1 MGGKQSNRGFHM
13 EQNDRISRYLAYAY
27 QSYRHYIADTVR
39 SLDMGLSD
47 YAPMLYLY
55 HHETRARDG
64 VTQTELAQNTGHD
77 KAAIARSMRKLADI
91 GYVTV
96 ERNEANR
103 SANLVR
109 PTRAGLAAARKVDAK
124 AREWEDVVWGAM
136 GDGAKEPFMASARD
150 AYEKLSGD
158 IGGGRDE

>member
-1 MGGKQSNRGFHM
+1 MAD
-13 EQNDRISRYLAYAY
+13 NDRISRYLAYAY

-55 HHETRARDG
+55 HHKTKAKDG

-77 KAAIARSMRKLADI
+77 KAAIARSVRKLAEI
-91 GYVTV
+91 GYITV

-103 SANLVR
+103 SSNLVR
-109 PTRAGLAAARKVDAK
+109 PTKAGLAAAKKVDAK
-124 AREWEDVVWGAM
+124 AREWEDIVWDAM
-136 GDGAKEPFMASARD
+136 GEGVRESFMASARD
-150 AYEKLSGD
+150 AYEKLSGNFD
-158 IGGGRDE
+158 D